1 MTEKCIDTPVSWLRL
16 ERYQLGELAAEER
29 ATIEAHVTA
38 CPACAACLKEVD
50 DGAKKALPAPTI
62 RSARKLRL
70 APLAPPA
77 HGRGTVIFAVT
88 GLAMAAAAI
97 LWIGPFFK
105 VETNGPVASSDRI
118 KGGDVAFTLARDD
131 DEMIGDAAG
140 TYHDGDRFKALV
152 TCPAGLD
159 ASWDLVV
166 FERGE
171 ASFPLASASHLP
183 CGNAVPLE
191 GAFRLTGAESMTVCV
206 LWGDALDRAAVVR
219 DGEHALGEHALCKR
233 LQPVR

>member
-1 MTEKCIDTPVSWLRL
+1 MTHQCIDNPISWLRL
-16 ERYQLGELAAEER
+16 ERYHLGELAPAELE
-29 ATIEAHVTA
+29 AIETHVRA

-50 DGAKKALPAPTI
+50 DGAKVALATLPAPKI
-62 RSARKLRL
+62 KAQARSVV
-70 APLAPPA
+70 PF
-77 HGRGTVIFAVT
+77 VVT
-88 GLAMAAAAI
+88 GLAMAAAAA
-97 LWIGPFFK
+97 LWIGPFSK
-105 VETNGPVASSDRI
+105 VEKDPPIAWSNRI

-131 DEMIGDAAG
+131 DELIGDAAG

-171 ASFPLASASHLP
+171 TSFPLASATRLA

-191 GAFRLTGAESMTVCV
+191 GAFRLTGAEVMTVCV
-206 LWGDALDRAAVVR
+206 VWGEAIDRAKIGR
-219 DGEHALGEHALCKR
+219 DGEHALGDAALCKL
-233 LQPVR
+233 LQPAPR

>member
-1 MTEKCIDTPVSWLRL
+1 MTQKCIDTPVSWLRL
-16 ERYQLGELAAEER
+16 ERYHLGELPPEER
-29 ATIEAHVTA
+29 TKILAHVTA

-50 DGAKKALPAPTI
+50 DGAKKTLPTLTSPPSKQTNVI
-62 RSARKLRL
+62 RII
-70 APLAPPA
+70 PF
-77 HGRGTVIFAVT
+77 IVT
-88 GLAMAAAAI
+88 GLALAAAAI
-97 LWIGPFFK
+97 LWIGPFSK
-105 VETNGPVASSDRI
+105 VETNGPVASSDRV

-131 DEMIGDAAG
+131 DELIGDAAG

-206 LWGDALDRAAVVR
+206 VWGDPLDRAKVTR
-219 DGEHALGEHALCKR
+219 DGEHGLGEHALCKL